1 MHTYSFALNQGN
13 EQNFDLPL
21 LHYKLWLIWSIF
33 FLLKNNSKIFWFK
46 ELLYPFLHKW
56 TAYTVWQIITHTH
69 SFALNQGN
77 EQNFDLSLLHYKRW
91 LIWSKFFSFENW
103 FHEGVE
109 KLKFFETA
117 ILDYYFTKN
126 THLLLLHPHE
136 NQSQIMWQNDWDSIL
151 MFYMVSS
158 KFLAVRNIT
167 LYSVIL
173 NQLKM
178 L

>member
-1 MHTYSFALNQGN
+1 MNKISTYPCYIINDDWFEAN
-13 EQNFDLPL
+13 
-21 LHYKLWLIWSIF
+21 F
-33 FLLKNNSKIFWFK
+33 FLLKTDSMK
-46 ELLYPFLHKW
+46 ELKN
-56 TAYTVWQIITHTH
+56 
-69 SFALNQGN
+69 S
-77 EQNFDLSLLHYKRW
+77 S
-91 LIWSKFFSFENW
+91 
-103 FHEGVE
+103 
-109 KLKFFETA
+109 FFEPA

-158 KFLAVRNIT
+158 KFLAVRNIM

-178 L
+178 LSNSVGKEKLHSYFFSYIIRQHISKTA